1 MSMRV
6 FVTGAT
12 GYVGNPVAARLAQNG
27 FEVHG
32 LTRYKERAEA
42 LRARGIQPVIGD
54 LERPESLIA
63 DLKNC
68 DAVVHAAFSAGA
80 DAARVDQLAL
90 EIIKTGVVDGR
101 VRHVMYTSGV
111 WVHGNTGE
119 QVEDESAD
127 PHPAEI
133 VAWRPAHEE
142 VALDLVEHEVH
153 VAVMRPAMVYGG
165 TGGTFAGWFREA
177 REKQTVTYPGD
188 GTQHWNMVH
197 RDDVAEGYRL
207 ALEHARGGQRYLL
220 ADESHFTV
228 RELAEAVAHAGGAQ
242 AQPWNRDEVLQKL
255 GLYGAALLLDQ
266 RVTAARARRSLGWVP
281 RHSNFVAEAASLLR
295 DWRAGEQAILA

>member
-1 MSMRV
+1 MSLRV

-42 LRARGIQPVIGD
+42 LRAQGIQPVIGD

-68 DAVVHAAFSAGA
+68 DAVVHAAFNAA

-101 VRHVMYTSGV
+101 VRHVVYTSGV

-177 REKQTVTYPGD
+177 REKHVVTYPGD

-207 ALEHARGGQRYLL
+207 ALEHARAGQRYLL

-228 RELAEAVAHAGGAQ
+228 RELAEAVAHASGAQ
-242 AQPWNRDEVLQKL
+242 AQPWNRDEVLKQL
-255 GLYGAALLLDQ
+255 GLAGAALLLDQ
-266 RVTAARARRSLGWVP
+266 RVTAARARRTLGWVP
-281 RHSNFVAEAASLLR
+281 RHSNFVAEAGNLLR
-295 DWRAGEQAILA
+295 DWRAGEQTILA